1 MIPNLYFMTTQKQ
14 IEANKENAM
23 KGGVKTP
30 EGKAVSKWNAMKH
43 GLLSKEILLPEENEN
58 ELIELG
64 KRFRLELA
72 PEGEIELLLV
82 ERIIGNSWR
91 LKRAMQ
97 IEREMM
103 EGDMSGV
110 FKSNT
115 LGRALSIDFAN
126 NDTYSKFVRYET
138 SIERGIYKALHELQ
152 RIQAA
157 RRGEPTPLPVA
168 VDVDVSV
175 NENGFVS

>member
-1 MIPNLYFMTTQKQ
+1 MKQTSDKQ
-14 IEANKENAM
+14 IKANQENAK

-30 EGKAVSKWNAMKH
+30 EGKTVSKYNAMKH
-43 GLLSKEILLPEENEN
+43 GLLSKEILLPEENE
-58 ELIELG
+58 EDLIALG
-64 KRFRLELA
+64 KRLRLELA

-91 LKRAMQ
+91 LKRALQ

-110 FKSNT
+110 FSANT
-115 LGRALSIDFAN
+115 LGKALSIDFAN

-152 RIQAA
+152 RIQAV
-157 RRGEPTPLPVA
+157 RRGEQAPLPAA